1 MEISEVLTQMIK
13 RACLY
18 STTTPAT
25 TSTSTSTSTVTSAT
39 TAFRSKMKTS
49 SSKTGEVEKA
59 DGLDEVVIEPVV
71 LSATAS
77 YPNLVSIHLLM
88 IKLKCL

>member
-25 TSTSTSTSTVTSAT
+25 TSTSTSTS
-39 TAFRSKMKTS
+39 MKTS
-49 SSKTGEVEKA
+49 ASKTVEEEKGV
-59 DGLDEVVIEPVV
+59 GLDEVVIEPVV
-71 LSATAS
+71 LSAAAS
-77 YPNLVSIHLLM
+77 YPNLVSNHLLM
-88 IKLKCL
+88 LKLKWV

>member
-25 TSTSTSTSTVTSAT
+25 TSTSTSTVTSAT

-71 LSATAS
+71 LNATAS

-88 IKLKCL
+88 IKLTCL

>member
-25 TSTSTSTSTVTSAT
+25 TSTSTS
-39 TAFRSKMKTS
+39 MKTS
-49 SSKTGEVEKA
+49 ASKTVEEEKGV
-59 DGLDEVVIEPVV
+59 GLDEVVIEPVV
-71 LSATAS
+71 LSTAAS
-77 YPNLVSIHLLM
+77 YPNLVSNHLLM
-88 IKLKCL
+88 FKLKWV

>member
-25 TSTSTSTSTVTSAT
+25 TSTSASTSTSTSMRTSA
-39 TAFRSKMKTS
+39 
-49 SSKTGEVEKA
+49 SKTVEEEKGV
-59 DGLDEVVIEPVV
+59 GLDEVVIEPVPVV
-71 LSATAS
+71 LSAAAS
-77 YPNLVSIHLLM
+77 YPNLVSNHLLM
-88 IKLKCL
+88 LKLKWV

>member
-25 TSTSTSTSTVTSAT
+25 TSTSTSTVTSAT

-59 DGLDEVVIEPVV
+59 DGLDEVVIEPV

>member
-25 TSTSTSTSTVTSAT
+25 TSTSTSTSTSMRTSA
-39 TAFRSKMKTS
+39 
-49 SSKTGEVEKA
+49 SKTVEEEKGV
-59 DGLDEVVIEPVV
+59 GLDEVVIEPVPVV
-71 LSATAS
+71 LSAAAS
-77 YPNLVSIHLLM
+77 YPNLVSNHLLM
-88 IKLKCL
+88 FKLKWV

>member
-25 TSTSTSTSTVTSAT
+25 TSTSTSTVTSAT
-39 TAFRSKMKTS
+39 TAFRRKMKTS

>member
-25 TSTSTSTSTVTSAT
+25 TSTSAFTSTVTSAT